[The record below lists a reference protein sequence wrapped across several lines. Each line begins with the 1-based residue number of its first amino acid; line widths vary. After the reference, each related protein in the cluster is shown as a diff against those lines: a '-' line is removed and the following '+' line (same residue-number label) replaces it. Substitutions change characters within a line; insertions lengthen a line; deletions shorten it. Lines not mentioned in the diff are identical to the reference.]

1 MKASF
6 TWVVSPEIIAKNI
19 KNHGRK
25 IEVAIYAIAQ
35 HWGQQ
40 IQNNARMKVDSEHK
54 WQTRTGAAQ
63 GGLFFAVEG
72 FGFGEVVGEISPKAK
87 ALMDDVE
94 IVETDRHTLIITL
107 GHTVYY
113 GKYLELS
120 NGGAH
125 AVIMS
130 TIEENLPVLD
140 RMMKNAL
147 S

>member
-19 KNHGRK
+19 ENHGVK
-25 IEVAIYAIAQ
+25 IEAAIRVVASR
-35 HWGQQ
+35 WGHHL
-40 IQNNARMKVDSEHK
+40 QNEARKKKAWKDRS
-54 WQTRTGAAQ
+54 GAAR
-63 GGLFFAVEG
+63 GGLFFAVDG
-72 FGFGEVVGEISPKAK
+72 FGYGEVVGEIDPKAK

-94 IVETDRHTLIITL
+94 VVQGDKETLIITL

-120 NGGAH
+120 NGGKH

-130 TIEENLPVLD
+130 TIEENLPMLD
-140 RMMKNAL
+140 RMMKKVL